1 MEARTN
7 PEAQVVSLLR
17 VADDA
22 PGFPG
27 LDRVSERL
35 ARGLRDVIGGQ
46 VMIEPQPALLKT
58 YEAWRTE
65 QGASGAICRYHLH
78 PVKGAMLL
86 VFPPVLIARM
96 VDIFFGGTGEAGDSR
111 TDLTSTELRFLARI
125 ADQCVPILNAAW
137 GDVMEINAQLIDIE
151 TDVTNTVFV
160 KDSDL
165 IIVTPFALR
174 GAGING
180 AYISCVYPVAALRP
194 IHALSQSSNT
204 ASKKV
209 VDPVWRDKMADAVMQ
224 VSLPMRSIF
233 ARPELPLSQLMTLK
247 PGDFIP
253 VNLPARLP
261 ITVAGR
267 LFAHGTVGESNGL
280 TAIKIETIEQGHSIH
295 E

>member
-1 MEARTN
+1 MDTQTI
-7 PEAQVVSLLR
+7 PQAQVTSLLR
-17 VADDA
+17 VADDV

-27 LDRVSERL
+27 LERVSERL
-35 ARGLRDVIGGQ
+35 GRGLRDVIGEQ
-46 VMIEPQPALLKT
+46 ITIESQPAMLKT
-58 YEAWRTE
+58 YEVWRAE
-65 QGASGAICRYHLH
+65 QGSSGAICRYHLH

-96 VDIFFGGTGEAGDSR
+96 VDIFFGGTGEAGGQR
-111 TDLTSTELRFLARI
+111 TGLTSTELRFLSRI
-125 ADQCVPILNAAW
+125 ADQCLPILNAAW
-137 GDVMEINAQLIDIE
+137 GDVMEINAQLLNIE

-165 IIVTPFALR
+165 VIITPFALS
-174 GAGING
+174 GAGMTE

-194 IHALSQSSNT
+194 INALSQLSHDVSDL
-204 ASKKV
+204 A

-224 VSLPMRSIF
+224 VSLPMRTIF
-233 ARPELPLSQLMTLK
+233 ARPELPLSQLLSLK

-267 LFAHGTVGESNGL
+267 LFAHGTVGEANGL
-280 TAIKIETIEQGHSIH
+280 MAIKIETIEQGHSIH